1 MADRAPIRHAVLR
14 KLLVELAHPN
24 SEFVEYVCEGLRDG
38 FDIGVEEN
46 EDGFHLPNLKT
57 VQDWEG
63 HVDKWLASEKLAG
76 RLLGPF
82 TTATLP
88 HPRAQISPLGTAHKR
103 SYDPDVIKRRVIYH
117 LSAGPDRD
125 HARSVNGSTLADP
138 SLQYDTVGDAASV
151 LRRFGTGAYM
161 AKTDAEAAFR
171 QVPVAPSAYHR
182 MGVEWKEEMYLDT
195 RVPFGLRMAPF
206 IYTSVSDAVRFVVQ
220 TRINLALGE
229 DQVVVLTLID
239 DFLVIGRDQQRCA
252 VAHDILLSTFRQ
264 LNLPFVMEK
273 TEGPRQAI
281 EFLGIWFSRPT
292 GGGWHVGLPRDK
304 WTDLVRH
311 LDKMVKVRG
320 KVKKVQLLSIA
331 GKLGFAHSIMPLCRP
346 LVSEMFLLAHSGK
359 AGYRP
364 EHWVQTTAA
373 LRDDCGEWLARL
385 AAAPPTRPINDPE
398 VGAKIVATGDA
409 SGLLGFGAFTSSEYF
424 FSAWPPCMLSSNPGV
439 SSTLQELFCAVVAFL
454 TWSATASPGQ
464 RFEYHT
470 DNDNTLHDLRR
481 GRSSRRAINSLL
493 VGLCRVCMD
502 RRVSVALVWASRD
515 VPEQKCADTLSRCD
529 AQGFETMYE
538 GFQLGETPR
547 RSSIRAS
554 LVEQVLSWLRW

>member
-1 MADRAPIRHAVLR
+1 MADRAPIRHEVLR
-14 KLLVELAHPN
+14 KLLVELEHPN
-24 SEFVEYVCEGLRDG
+24 SDFVEYVCDGLRDG
-38 FDIGVEEN
+38 FDIGVDEN
-46 EDGFHLPNLKT
+46 EEGFHLPNLKT
-57 VQDWEG
+57 VTDWEE
-63 HVDKWLASEKLAG
+63 HVDKWLAAEKQAK
-76 RLLGPF
+76 RLLGPY
-82 TTATLP
+82 TIDTLP

-103 SYDPDVIKRRVIYH
+103 SYDPDVVKRRAIYH

-125 HARSVNGSTLADP
+125 HAQSVNGATLADP
-138 SLQYDTVGDAASV
+138 SLQYDTVGDAAAV
-151 LRRFGTGAYM
+151 LRRFGKRAYM

-182 MGVEWKEEMYLDT
+182 MGVEWRGEMYLDT
-195 RVPFGLRMAPF
+195 RVPFGMRKAPF
-206 IYTSVSDAVRFVVQ
+206 INTSVSDAIRFVIQ
-220 TRINLALGE
+220 TRINRALGM
-229 DQVVVLTLID
+229 DQVVVLTPID
-239 DFLVIGRDQQRCA
+239 DFLVIGRDRQRCA

-292 GGGWHVGLPRDK
+292 GDDWHVGLPEDK
-304 WTDLVRH
+304 WLDLVRQ
-311 LDKMVKVRG
+311 LRKMKTVRG
-320 KVKKVQLLSIA
+320 KVKKVQLLSVA
-331 GKLGFAHSIMPLCRP
+331 GKLGFAHSILPLCRP

-359 AGYRP
+359 AGYKP
-364 EHWVQTTAA
+364 EHWVQVTAA
-373 LRDDCGEWLARL
+373 LREDCEAWLDQL
-385 AAAPPTRPINDPE
+385 AARPPTRPINDPT

-409 SGLLGFGAFTSSEYF
+409 SGMLGFGAFTRSEYF
-424 FSAWPPCMLSSNPGV
+424 FSEWPPCLLSSNPGV

-454 TWSATASPGQ
+454 KWSATASQGQ

-493 VGLCRVCMD
+493 VGLCRVCME
-502 RRVSVALVWASRD
+502 RGVSVAFVWASRN

-529 AQGFETMYE
+529 AQGFEATYAE
-538 GFQLGETPR
+538 FQLGVTPR
-547 RSSIRAS
+547 RSNIQAS

>member
-57 VQDWEG
+57 VRDWEG

-103 SYDPDVIKRRVIYH
+103 SYDPDVVKRRVIYR

-229 DQVVVLTLID
+229 DQVVVLTLIG

-292 GGGWHVGLPRDK
+292 GGGLARRPAPRQVD
-304 WTDLVRH
+304 
-311 LDKMVKVRG
+311 
-320 KVKKVQLLSIA
+320 
-331 GKLGFAHSIMPLCRP
+331 RP
-346 LVSEMFLLAHSGK
+346 RTPPRQDGEGARQGEEGPVAEHSGK
-359 AGYRP
+359 AWLCTLGYAVVSPARVRDVP
-364 EHWVQTTAA
+364 VGPLGQGWVQTRA
-373 LRDDCGEWLARL
+373 LGADD
-385 AAAPPTRPINDPE
+385 
-398 VGAKIVATGDA
+398 
-409 SGLLGFGAFTSSEYF
+409 SS
-424 FSAWPPCMLSSNPGV
+424 
-439 SSTLQELFCAVVAFL
+439 
-454 TWSATASPGQ
+454 
-464 RFEYHT
+464 
-470 DNDNTLHDLRR
+470 
-481 GRSSRRAINSLL
+481 
-493 VGLCRVCMD
+493 
-502 RRVSVALVWASRD
+502 
-515 VPEQKCADTLSRCD
+515 
-529 AQGFETMYE
+529 
-538 GFQLGETPR
+538 TPR
-547 RSSIRAS
+547 RLRG
-554 LVEQVLSWLRW
+554 VVGQVSRCTPHTTD